1 MARGGAPYSLS
12 SRPLAGTQFCAIPWQ
27 LAGSLQLIGT
37 LPCPALLALLTLISV
52 QPSLLQSIAHPG
64 AARQGVRLLL
74 WRDDLL
80 NPDLPGNKARKL
92 KYNLQQ
98 ARAEGHAHL
107 LTFGGAYSNHL
118 AAVAAAGRLYGFT
131 TTGLVRGEAHHPL
144 NPTLARCVA
153 DGMQLHYLDRTSY
166 RRRSEPDFLAEMQ
179 QQFGP
184 AYLLPEGGTNALA
197 LRGVAELIIELR
209 QHTDFDAVAVA
220 AGTGGTLAGLAL
232 GLAEASHPARAVGVA
247 ALKGG
252 DFLRA
257 EVEALTLAA
266 SGAALTNYELHTGY
280 HFGGYAKLPAEL
292 RAFIRQFEADYGVLL
307 DPIYTGKLLFG
318 VLDLI
323 EQGHFTPG
331 STVVAVHTGGLQAW
345 AGFGGVHGGA

>member
-1 MARGGAPYSLS
+1 
-12 SRPLAGTQFCAIPWQ
+12 
-27 LAGSLQLIGT
+27 
-37 LPCPALLALLTLISV
+37 
-52 QPSLLQSIAHPG
+52 
-64 AARQGVRLLL
+64 VRLLL

-92 KYNLQQ
+92 KYNLQA
-98 ARAEGHAHL
+98 ARAQGYTRL

-118 AAVAAAGRLYGFT
+118 AAVAAAGRLYGFA
-131 TTGLVRGEAHHPL
+131 TTGLVRGEEHQPL

-153 DGMQLHYLDRTSY
+153 DGMQLHYLDRTTY
-166 RRRSEPDFLAEMQ
+166 RRRTEPEFLARMQ
-179 QQFGP
+179 QQVGP

-197 LRGVAELIIELR
+197 LRGVAELIGELR
-209 QHTDFDAVAVA
+209 QHSDFDAVAVA

-232 GLAEASHPARAVGVA
+232 GLAEASYPARAVGVA
-247 ALKGG
+247 ALKGA

-257 EVEALTLAA
+257 EVDELTLAG
-266 SGAALTNYELHTGY
+266 SGQLLANYELHTGY

-292 RAFIRQFEADYGVLL
+292 RAFIQQFEANYGVLL

-323 EQGHFTPG
+323 SQGHFAPG
-331 STVVAVHTGGLQAW
+331 STMVAVHTGGLQAW
-345 AGFGGVHGGA
+345 AGF